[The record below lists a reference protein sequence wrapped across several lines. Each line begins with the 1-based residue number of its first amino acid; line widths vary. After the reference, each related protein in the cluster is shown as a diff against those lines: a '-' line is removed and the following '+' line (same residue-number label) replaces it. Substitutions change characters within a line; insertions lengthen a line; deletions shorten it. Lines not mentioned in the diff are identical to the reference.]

1 LEVIDLPVVS
11 IRASNLNPRKEF
23 DENHLT
29 ELSESLRE
37 DGQWNPIIVRRVDGF
52 YELIAGEC
60 RLRAAKKL
68 GWDRIKCN
76 IVSAEDQ
83 KAHVLAL
90 KTNLLRKDLNIV
102 EEAEAVASMLVKFD
116 LTQEEVAR
124 LIGKKQSWVS
134 RRLSLASRLCPGVK
148 KCLKEGKITACHAL
162 TLLNLNSEE
171 QMRICNRIVEEKL
184 SVRDVQKLSRSLMD
198 PQRGNRQVFKGDN
211 SKFVKGYLKR
221 MVREFEGVLGAP
233 VDIDEY
239 STREGLVCVIRF
251 STNGKEKLRRR
262 DVMENQFSSFN
273 EAQNYAKSRG
283 GYCSGL
289 LTVQGRKYWICYV
302 DPVVDSQGSMERKN
316 LEGLEVY

>member
-1 LEVIDLPVVS
+1 MEVIDLPVEL
-11 IRASNLNPRKEF
+11 IRASSLNPRKEF
-23 DENHLT
+23 DENHLA
-29 ELSESLRE
+29 ELSDSLRE
-37 DGQWNPIIVRRVDGF
+37 DGQWNPIIVRRVDGL

-83 KAHVLAL
+83 EAHVLAL

-134 RRLSLASRLCPGVK
+134 RRLSLASRLCPDVK
-148 KCLKEGKITACHAL
+148 KCLKGGKISACHAL
-162 TLLNLNSEE
+162 ALLNLTSEE
-171 QMRICNRIVEEKL
+171 QVRICNRIVQERL
-184 SVRDVQKLSRSLMD
+184 SVRDVQKLTKSLME
-198 PQRGNRQVFKGDN
+198 PQGKTQVFKGDN

-221 MVREFEGVLGAP
+221 LVREFEGVLGAP
-233 VDIDEY
+233 IDMDEY

-273 EAQNYAKSRG
+273 EAQHYAKSKG

-302 DPVVDSQGSMERKN
+302 DPVVDNHGSMEGKT